1 MAFSYDIPTMKKSYI
16 TLCAAA
22 LLALGGCEK
31 DLIQAPISGGS
42 TPTFYQSAADFDQ
55 ALTATYSGLLP
66 YPDRL
71 LNLSEIRSDNIY
83 GVGEAGVRD
92 WEPVNNFFNT
102 LATNP
107 FIAEAWNANYNG
119 IFRAN
124 TVLDQLATNGGVL
137 TDAVRLRTEGEAKFL
152 RAFYY
157 FDLVRYFGRVPL
169 LENALVPN
177 EVLTV
182 PRSPV
187 ADVYNL
193 IIADLQT
200 AIANLPTN
208 YDNTVSSD
216 RANIGRATGSAAKGL
231 LALVYLTRSGPTY
244 GIQGPGLATNDYA
257 KALPLLNEIIAS
269 GKYALLPKYSD
280 IFSYTNENNRE
291 VLFDVQYI
299 SGGTGRGAT
308 YPGLMVPTTYFA
320 AVKVPFAGA
329 EEIKPVSNDL
339 FNSYAAGDVR
349 KAFNF
354 QTSFTSLT
362 GFLETRPFERK
373 YVNETLRGIDRFDWP
388 INFIVLRYTD
398 VLMMKA
404 ECILNGG
411 GGSQTEVDDIVNQV
425 RARAG
430 LPAVTGVT
438 LPQLLEE
445 RRREFAAEGLRWHDL
460 VREGVV
466 LTVMNAW
473 IPKDDIRNKITR
485 NITANNII
493 YPVPQAEITSS
504 AGLYDQN
511 PGY

>member
-1 MAFSYDIPTMKKSYI
+1 MKKRYI
-16 TLCAAA
+16 TLVAG
-22 LLALGGCEK
+22 LLLTLSGCEK
-31 DLIQAPISGGS
+31 DLIQAPTSSGS

-55 ALTATYSGLLP
+55 ALMATYNGLLP
-66 YPDRL
+66 YPDRI

-92 WEPVNNFFNT
+92 WEPVNNFYTT

-107 FIAEAWNANYNG
+107 YIAEAWDTNFNG

-137 TDAVRLRTEGEAKFL
+137 SDAVRQRTEGEAKFL

-169 LENALVPN
+169 IDKALVPS
-177 EVLTV
+177 EVLQV

-193 IIADLQT
+193 IISDLQT
-200 AIANLPTN
+200 AISNLPLT
-208 YDNTVSSD
+208 YDNTVTAD
-216 RANIGRATGSAAKGL
+216 KANVGRATASAAKGL

-244 GIQGPGLATNDYA
+244 GIQGPGVASNEYA

-269 GKYALLPKYSD
+269 GKYGFVAKYSD

-308 YPGLMVPTTYFA
+308 YPGLLVPTTYFA

-339 FNSYAAGDVR
+339 LNSYAATDVR

-354 QTSFTSLT
+354 QPNYTTLT
-362 GFLETRPFERK
+362 GFFETRAFERK
-373 YVNETLRGIDRFDWP
+373 YVNETLRGVDRFDWP

-404 ECILNGG
+404 ECILHGA
-411 GGSQTEVDDIVNQV
+411 GGSQSEVDAIVNQV

-430 LPAVTGVT
+430 LPAVSGVT

-445 RRREFAAEGLRWHDL
+445 RRREFAGEGLRWHDL

-473 IPKDDIRNKITR
+473 IAKDDIRNKITR
-485 NITANNII
+485 NITADNII
-493 YPVPQAEITSS
+493 YPIPQAELT
-504 AGLYDQN
+504 AAPGLYDQN

>member
-1 MAFSYDIPTMKKSYI
+1 MKKRYI
-16 TLCAAA
+16 TFCAGL
-22 LLALGGCEK
+22 LLALSGCED
-31 DLIQAPISGGS
+31 DLVQAPLSSGS

-55 ALTATYSGLLP
+55 ALMATYSGLLP
-66 YPDRL
+66 YPDRIL
-71 LNLSEIRSDNIY
+71 ALSEIRSDNIY

-107 FIAEAWNANYNG
+107 YIAEAWNTNYNG

-124 TVLDQLATNGGVL
+124 TVLDQLATNGGAL
-137 TDAVRLRTEGEAKFL
+137 SDAIRQRTEGEAKFL

-157 FDLVRYFGRVPL
+157 FDLVRYFGQVPL
-169 LENALVPN
+169 IDRALVPS
-177 EVLTV
+177 EVLQV

-200 AIANLPTN
+200 AIATLPRT
-208 YDNTVSSD
+208 YDNAVTAD
-216 RANIGRATGSAAKGL
+216 KANVGRATANAARGM

-244 GIQGPGLATNDYA
+244 GIQGPGLASNEYA

-269 GKYALLPKYSD
+269 GNYGLVARYSD

-291 VLFDVQYI
+291 VIFDVQYV

-308 YPGLMVPTTYFA
+308 YPGLMVPTPYFA
-320 AVKVPFAGA
+320 AVRVPFAGGD
-329 EEIKPVSNDL
+329 EIKPVSNDL
-339 FNSYAAGDVR
+339 LNSYVGADVR

-354 QTSFTSLT
+354 QPSYTTLT
-362 GFLETRPFERK
+362 GFLETRSFERK

-404 ECILNGG
+404 ECILGGG
-411 GGSQTEVDDIVNQV
+411 GGSPSEVDAIVNQV
-425 RARAG
+425 RSRAG

-460 VREGVV
+460 VRSGTV

-473 IPKDDIRNKITR
+473 IARDDVRNKITR
-485 NITANNII
+485 NITADNII
-493 YPVPQAEITSS
+493 YPIPQAELT
-504 AGLYDQN
+504 AAPGLYEQN